1 MIYDLMHK
9 DTAVLRMRLNDES
22 GLIESVE
29 DVLSLRHLPV
39 GTFQNGFLNGTD
51 LKSWWAK
58 RSIPASRSGKGRP
71 VQIGH
76 AVHHGSALQML
87 RPQPFRPLLD

>member
-39 GTFQNGFLNGTD
+39 GTFQNGFLDVERVDAIVRLLNKHVSRLRGI
-51 LKSWWAK
+51 AK
-58 RSIPASRSGKGRP
+58 DRC
-71 VQIGH
+71 
-76 AVHHGSALQML
+76 
-87 RPQPFRPLLD
+87 

>member
-22 GLIESVE
+22 ELIESVE

-39 GTFQNGFLNGTD
+39 GTFQNGFLDVERVDTIVR
-51 LKSWWAK
+51 LLEKRISRL
-58 RSIPASRSGKGRP
+58 RSIAKDRC
-71 VQIGH
+71 
-76 AVHHGSALQML
+76 
-87 RPQPFRPLLD
+87 

>member
-22 GLIESVE
+22 ELIESVE

-39 GTFQNGFLNGTD
+39 GTFQNGFLYVERVDTIVR
-51 LKSWWAK
+51 LLEKRISRL
-58 RSIPASRSGKGRP
+58 RSIAKDRC
-71 VQIGH
+71 
-76 AVHHGSALQML
+76 
-87 RPQPFRPLLD
+87 

>member
-9 DTAVLRMRLNDES
+9 DTAVLRMRLNDEI

-39 GTFQNGFLNGTD
+39 GTFQNGFLD
-51 LKSWWAK
+51 VERVDAIVRLLEKRVSRL
-58 RSIPASRSGKGRP
+58 RSIAKDRC
-71 VQIGH
+71 
-76 AVHHGSALQML
+76 
-87 RPQPFRPLLD
+87 